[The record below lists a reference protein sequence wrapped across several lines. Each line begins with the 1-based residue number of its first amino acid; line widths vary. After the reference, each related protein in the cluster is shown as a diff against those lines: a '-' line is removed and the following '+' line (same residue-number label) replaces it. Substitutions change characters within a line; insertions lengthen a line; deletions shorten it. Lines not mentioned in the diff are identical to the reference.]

1 MQLFFEEES
10 SKRLISTQQII
21 MTLIIGYVEF
31 MHPYLAENP
40 KILTSVKNIL

>member
-10 SKRLISTQQII
+10 SKKLIRTQQII
-21 MTLIIGYVEF
+21 LAVIIGYVEF
-31 MHPYLAENP
+31 MGPYLAESV